1 MLMYQKNEFVI
12 GSGFILAYFLAA
24 VFVLS
29 FAPSASAA
37 DDDANQKPNVVFILA
52 DNLGFG
58 DVGCYGSGGEMRGM
72 PTPNIDKLASESV
85 RLNQFLVEPAC
96 TPSRA
101 ALQTGRYSIRSGLSR
116 IVVPGGKNQLQPF
129 EYTLGNLFK
138 DQGYSTIYYGKWHL
152 GERSK
157 SEPQYFGYDQW
168 RFGFYGSSEGSQ
180 NASNMTIYGVPEAL
194 RKSGVMYVR
203 EAKSPKTP
211 SKELFPF
218 DLAYRPKI
226 DNEITD
232 DAVNYV
238 REHAKSGRPFFVFM
252 SMTRPHFPNI
262 PSKEFKGK
270 SRIGDYGDSVMELDY
285 NVGRMMQAV
294 RDVGIEDNTIF
305 VFASDNGPTITTTLI
320 NELHVASAGPWRSE
334 IGTAFEGS
342 IRTIGM
348 IKWPNRIKPRVAEG
362 MFSIMDFL
370 PTFARILDAKLPDDR
385 PIDGIDQ
392 LDYLV
397 GKQDYS
403 NREHLISF
411 LGSRLIAVRWRQWR
425 IYTVNFYPTDNNPR
439 VDGAMGYMNETA
451 GNPMLFNIEADP
463 RERRDVILENT
474 WVMRP
479 YARIIGEYLAT
490 LKEHPNPPAVDLV
503 NF

>member
-1 MLMYQKNEFVI
+1 MRRGIRYVFNNRFAI
-12 GSGFILAYFLAA
+12 AFL
-24 VFVLS
+24 VVL
-29 FAPSASAA
+29 ASALCFA
-37 DDDANQKPNVVFILA
+37 QNTNDNEQKPNVVLILA

-72 PTPNIDKLASESV
+72 PTPNIDRLASEGV
-85 RLNQFLVEPAC
+85 RLNQFLVETGC

-138 DQGYSTIYYGKWHL
+138 YQGYSTIYYGKWHL
-152 GERSK
+152 GERSE

-168 RFGFYGSSEGSQ
+168 CFGFYGSSEGTQ
-180 NASNMTIYGVPEAL
+180 NASHMTIYGVPEEL
-194 RKSGVMYVR
+194 RKAGVMYVR
-203 EAKSPKTP
+203 EATSPKTP

-218 DLAYRPKI
+218 DLTYRPKI

-238 REHAKSGRPFFVFM
+238 REHAKSDKPFFIFM

-262 PSKEFKGK
+262 PSEEFKGK
-270 SRIGDYGDSVMELDY
+270 SRIGDYGDCVMELDH
-285 NVGRMMQAV
+285 NVGRMMQAIK
-294 RDVGIEDNTIF
+294 DAGIEENTIF
-305 VFASDNGPTITTTLI
+305 VFVSDNGPTITTTLI

-334 IGTAFEGS
+334 LGTAFEGS

-348 IKWPNRIKPRVAEG
+348 IRWPKRFKPQVAEG

-370 PTFARILDAKLPDDR
+370 PTFARILDAKLPTDR
-385 PIDGIDQ
+385 PIDGVDQ
-392 LDYLV
+392 FDYLL

-403 NREHLISF
+403 NRDHLITF
-411 LGSRLIAVRWRQWR
+411 LGSRLVAVRWRQWR
-425 IYTVNFYPTDNNPR
+425 IYPVNFYPTDNNPR

-451 GNPMLFNIEADP
+451 GAPMLFNIEADP

-479 YARIIGEYLAT
+479 YARIIAEYMVT
-490 LKEHPNPPAVDLV
+490 LKEHPNPPAVDV
-503 NF
+503 TKF